1 MMKMSSPYK
10 YTIDTELSPKY
21 LKEALDFIEKY
32 YLLTQPELFKK
43 IKKTFKDNIPILMF
57 IMVDEKGL
65 WSMNIELKAT
75 SPFKVRML
83 PSTEIPINIIKKV
96 KEDLFFMI
104 QVFEDQMHQSTLYFA
119 WVEGEEVIPEDPP
132 TTRKRM
138 SDRLFGSNLLLIY
151 LIFIGFNIILFL
163 FIGLFAVVVILTVQL
178 LIILFSDKILQI
190 RSHWKITPENP
201 YVHIMEYQL
210 PLEDFMEFQ
219 GKFGENTVVEMKN
232 EIYQKTLA
240 VGETPTCQIGDSI
253 LENYGFH
260 CTPESSRVRKINVYD
275 IVKGAADRF
284 ELPTPKIVISNT
296 MLPNAAATGP
306 GPNHALVLITTGLL
320 VQLEEDEILAVIG
333 HEMGHLQ
340 GRDPLILFTII
351 SAEFLLRFT
360 LFLPIVLISPIIYV
374 IVIMGLIFFLAKFFE
389 TRADLL
395 SAMKIGKPQV
405 LAEAL
410 RKIGYQRL
418 QMERMSRTKFFGWLA
433 WDPHPPLYFR
443 IDRLE
448 NIEKTPATKNPLLI
462 SVKDVFKEFLRTLRL
477 I

>member
-1 MMKMSSPYK
+1 MKMSFPYE
-10 YTIDTELSPKY
+10 YTIDTELSPEY

-43 IKKTFKDNIPILMF
+43 IKKTFKDHISILMF
-57 IMVDEKGL
+57 TMVDENGL
-65 WSMNIELKAT
+65 WSMIIELKAT
-75 SPFKVRML
+75 SPFNVRVL
-83 PSTEIPINIIKKV
+83 PSTESPINIINKV

-104 QVFEDQMHQSTLYFA
+104 QVFEDQMRQSTLYFA
-119 WVEGEEVIPEDPP
+119 WVEGKEVIPEEPP

-151 LIFIGFNIILFL
+151 LIFIVFNIILFL
-163 FIGLFAVVVILTVQL
+163 FIGLFAVIVILAVQF

-190 RSHWKITPENP
+190 KSHWRISPKNP

-210 PLEDFMEFQ
+210 PLEDFMEFKD
-219 GKFGENTVVEMKN
+219 KFGKDTVIEMKN
-232 EIYQKTLA
+232 DIYQKTLA

-253 LENYGFH
+253 LEKYGFH
-260 CTPESSRVRKINVYD
+260 CTPENSRVRKINVYR
-275 IVKGAADRF
+275 IVKRAADKF

-306 GPNHALVLITTGLL
+306 NPNHALVLITTGLL

-340 GRDPLILFTII
+340 GRDPLILFSII

-360 LFLPIVLISPIIYV
+360 LLLPIVLISPIIYV
-374 IVIMGLIFFLAKFFE
+374 VVIMGMIFFLAKFFE

-395 SAMKIGKPQV
+395 SAMKIGKPKV

-410 RKIGYQRL
+410 RKIGYRKL
-418 QMERMSRTKFFGWLA
+418 QMERMSRTKFLGWLT
-433 WDPHPPLYFR
+433 WDPHPPIYFR

-448 NIEKTPATKNPLLI
+448 SMGKTPAAKNPLFI

-477 I
+477 F